1 MLAQVPYQELCS
13 SDGQRLHQN
22 DEKCLDET
30 SALGELLGA
39 LCRRKIFKKK
49 MYNISVVVTNPVQ
62 KEAYKM
68 IEIVKNAGYRAS
80 CPI

>member
-30 SALGELLGA
+30 SALRELLGGYPKNQIK
-39 LCRRKIFKKK
+39 LIFWDFG
-49 MYNISVVVTNPVQ
+49 N
-62 KEAYKM
+62 EF
-68 IEIVKNAGYRAS
+68 IVDGLTRLAESMVSPKR
-80 CPI
+80 